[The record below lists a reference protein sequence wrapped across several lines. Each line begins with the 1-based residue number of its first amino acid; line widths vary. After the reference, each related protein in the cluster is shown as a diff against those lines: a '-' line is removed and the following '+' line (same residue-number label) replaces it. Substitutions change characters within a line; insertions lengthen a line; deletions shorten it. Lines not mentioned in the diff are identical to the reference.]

1 MAQPK
6 SASTIQAVLEA
17 MNLLGEGGLHWL
29 GGQQSLQG
37 GDNIIMS
44 RNYPSNYPN
53 NYDEVNIV
61 DSSSS
66 KHIFTIFVQEWQLQ
80 VPNGFIQLVFVSFDI
95 EEYDSRLT
103 DCVYDW
109 VEVYYGSYSEKFCG
123 SSIPGP
129 FTSTGPTMRV
139 KMHTDGSV
147 TRTGFRALWGDL
159 SNLFLWFGD
168 NSMVDSSNWAQGFPV
183 SG

>member
-1 MAQPK
+1 
-6 SASTIQAVLEA
+6 
-17 MNLLGEGGLHWL
+17 
-29 GGQQSLQG
+29 
-37 GDNIIMS
+37 MS